1 MRLIAPSLAALC
13 LSAGLSVPAAA
24 QEAPR
29 FAFFSINQ
37 LVRSSKKAGAIFS
50 ELEITG
56 KNLRDKLDAKGQEFQ
71 TLQQQLNSPSIDPEK
86 KEALAKKLRD
96 VEFEAKK
103 MQEDSQTEYQRVEKK
118 VGKAISDLAAPIVEQ
133 LAKEQKLQVVLSDQ
147 AFQIIAWGDQDWMK
161 SFTTEVAKRLDAS
174 DSTASVPKPAAPK
187 PAAPKPA
194 APKPAAPKPAAPKPD
209 APSK

>member
-1 MRLIAPSLAALC
+1 MRLLAPSLAALC
-13 LSAGLSVPAAA
+13 LSAALTTPVVA

-56 KNLRDKLDAKGQEFQ
+56 KNLQEKLQAKGQELQ
-71 TLQQQLNSPSIDPEK
+71 TMQQQLSSPSLDPDK

-103 MQEDSQTEYQRVEKK
+103 MQEDSQQEYQRVEKK
-118 VGKAISDLAAPIVEQ
+118 VGEAITKLAAPIVEAM
-133 LAKEQKLQVVLSDQ
+133 AKEQKLNVVLSDQ
-147 AFQIIAWGDQDWMK
+147 ALQILSWGDEAWLK
-161 SFTTEVAKRLDAS
+161 GFTTEVAKRLDAS
-174 DSTASVPKPAAPK
+174 EPAAAAKPAAAPAAAKPAAPK
-187 PAAPKPA
+187 AAAP
-194 APKPAAPKPAAPKPD
+194 APKK
-209 APSK
+209 

>member
-1 MRLIAPSLAALC
+1 MRLLAPAVAALC
-13 LSAGLSVPAAA
+13 LSAALTTPAVA

-56 KNLRDKLDAKGQEFQ
+56 KNLQEKLQAKGQELQ
-71 TLQQQLNSPSIDPEK
+71 TMQQQLNSPSLDPDK

-103 MQEDSQTEYQRVEKK
+103 MQEDSQQEYQRVEKK
-118 VGKAISDLAAPIVEQ
+118 VGEAITKLAAPIVEAM
-133 LAKEQKLQVVLSDQ
+133 AKEQKLNVVLSDQ
-147 AFQIIAWGDQDWMK
+147 ALQILSWGDETWLK
-161 SFTTEVAKRLDAS
+161 AFTAEVAKRLDAS
-174 DSTASVPKPAAPK
+174 EPAAAAKPAAAPAAAKPAAPK
-187 PAAPKPA
+187 AAAP
-194 APKPAAPKPAAPKPD
+194 APKK
-209 APSK
+209 

>member
-1 MRLIAPSLAALC
+1 MRLLAPSLAALC
-13 LSAGLSVPAAA
+13 LSAALAAPVAA
-24 QEAPR
+24 QDAPR

-56 KNLRDKLDAKGQEFQ
+56 KNLQEKLQAKGQELQ
-71 TLQQQLNSPSIDPEK
+71 TLQQQLNSPSIDPDK

-118 VGKAISDLAAPIVEQ
+118 VGEAITKLAGPIVEQ
-133 LAKEQKLQVVLSDQ
+133 LAKEQKLQMVFSDQ
-147 AFQIIAWGDQDWMK
+147 SVQILSWADQEWMK
-161 SFTTEVAKRLDAS
+161 GFTAEVAKRLDAGE
-174 DSTASVPKPAAPK
+174 PAAAPAPK

-194 APKPAAPKPAAPKPD
+194 TPKK
-209 APSK
+209 